1 MSKRVNNKKGNR
13 VGGKRHRVAE
23 KFNVGLGWYRVL
35 EKVSHTKVRSA

>member
-13 VGGKRHRVAE
+13 VGGKRHILIERGNKSA
-23 KFNVGLGWYRVL
+23 GWYRKL